1 MSSVKVVLKQQGVGS
16 DHAAEEKE
24 RSDVESS
31 INGEQQYLEES
42 EYTKD
47 WTDEEEKR
55 VVRKLDVT
63 VLFLLVFGF
72 FCFQLE
78 RG

>member
-1 MSSVKVVLKQQGVGS
+1 VSSVKVVLKQQGVGS

-55 VVRKLDVT
+55 VVRKLDAT